1 MSHIRYISNV
11 SCICHISY
19 IICINYVFKYF
30 VNCLKSFKIAR
41 ITLKIIFFYIFS
53 ENGIFFLKFRI
64 FFLKI
69 YKDESFG
76 TSKIKQQTIKQ
87 YKIFKGK
94 EYLFRTSK

>member
-1 MSHIRYISNV
+1 ME
-11 SCICHISY
+11 
-19 IICINYVFKYF
+19 
-30 VNCLKSFKIAR
+30 
-41 ITLKIIFFYIFS
+41 FF
-53 ENGIFFLKFRI
+53 FFKFRI

-94 EYLFRTSK
+94 EYFFRTSK